1 MKKHTSQKIKEFVS
15 RPLFNEKIILAR
27 DSNYPKVSTITPSY
41 NQAKFMEK
49 LF

>member
-1 MKKHTSQKIKEFVS
+1 MKRYTSQKIKEFVS
-15 RPLFNEKIILAR
+15 KPLFNEEIILAK
-27 DSNYPKVSTITPSY
+27 DPNYPKVSTITPSY